1 MFLSTF
7 ARTGRRRLKAASAE
21 VRQSPLLL
29 LLAPLFS
36 SCCRENGIKEETSFH
51 TECSGWFPERSRRS
65 EFTKFLKW
73 GCVVPRKRIL
83 IVSNSNPP
91 PRGRDISLCL
101 PYIFFV
107 TFFVTLVCLRW
118 FSCGP
123 CLLVS
128 ICQCEHLSCEM
139 HSVDKMSFYFLTA
152 PGVLARWLQI
162 NSF

>member
-107 TFFVTLVCLRW
+107 TFLSPSCVYVGFRVVPVCLW
-118 FSCGP
+118 ASVS
-123 CLLVS
+123 VS
-128 ICQCEHLSCEM
+128 IWAVRCT
-139 HSVDKMSFYFLTA
+139 VLTKC
-152 PGVLARWLQI
+152 LFTSWLHPE
-162 NSF
+162 S